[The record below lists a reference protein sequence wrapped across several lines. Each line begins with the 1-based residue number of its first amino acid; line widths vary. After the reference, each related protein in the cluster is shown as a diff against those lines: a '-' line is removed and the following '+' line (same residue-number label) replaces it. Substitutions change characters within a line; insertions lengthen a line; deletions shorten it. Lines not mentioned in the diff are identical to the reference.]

1 MTHNAK
7 QTADVSRAL
16 NALRKMVR
24 GLRQSAETV
33 ERDLGV
39 SAAQLFVLRELA
51 REPNQSVKELAVV
64 TMTTHSTVSEV
75 VGQLMAKGL
84 ISRAEDRADRR
95 RSSLRLTARG
105 TQLLR
110 KAPRAIQEELVD
122 GFALLRA
129 GERKS
134 LALGLEKWLAA
145 SGMSGMRSEMLFAKP
160 LLARQRAAS
169 KRPPVLRRPRS
180 EAKRRARKPQ

>member
-1 MTHNAK
+1 MTRDAR
-7 QTADVSRAL
+7 QPADVSRAL

-51 REPNQSVKELAVV
+51 REANQSVKELALV

-75 VGQLMAKGL
+75 VGQLIAKGL
-84 ISRAEDRADRR
+84 VSRAEDPTDRR
-95 RSSLRLTARG
+95 RSSIRLTTRG
-105 TQLLR
+105 SQLLR

-134 LALGLEKWLAA
+134 LASGLEKWLAA
-145 SGMSGMRSEMLFAKP
+145 SGMSGVRSEMLFAKP
-160 LLARQRAAS
+160 LLAR
-169 KRPPVLRRPRS
+169 
-180 EAKRRARKPQ
+180 KRRARKSQ

>member
-1 MTHNAK
+1 MKRHAK
-7 QTADVSRAL
+7 QSADVSRAL

-24 GLRQSAETV
+24 GLRQSAEMV

-51 REPNQSVKELAVV
+51 RLPNQSVKELALV

-75 VGQLMAKGL
+75 VGQLIAKGL
-84 ISRAEDRADRR
+84 VRRAEDLADRR
-95 RSSLRLTARG
+95 RSSIHLTTRG
-105 TQLLR
+105 SQLLR

-129 GERKS
+129 SERRS
-134 LALGLEKWLAA
+134 LASGLEKWLAA
-145 SGMSGMRSEMLFAKP
+145 SGMSAVRPGMFFAKP
-160 LLARQRAAS
+160 LLTRRRGVNAAR
-169 KRPPVLRRPRS
+169 RRPRPQLKGP
-180 EAKRRARKPQ
+180 ARRTK